1 MTLSSQPQQLLGQP
15 QVMPQ
20 FLLANGPLGGAAAAA
35 AAMQQLLI
43 QVSTGNGAQQL
54 LSIPLSLAAGAGGQ
68 IQLLTTSNGQIIAT
82 NLANVPQPVNIA
94 VPPPSAGTCH
104 YGVRPVSVVV
114 SVFVFRCISDC
125 VDLSCVTLLSV
136 SL

>member
-1 MTLSSQPQQLLGQP
+1 MFTNKPEQTFGAESDQDGDCPTGVIHQHPAHMALSSQPQQLLGQP

-94 VPPPSAGTCH
+94 VPPPSAGM
-104 YGVRPVSVVV
+104 
-114 SVFVFRCISDC
+114 
-125 VDLSCVTLLSV
+125 
-136 SL
+136 